1 MVALGILLTY
11 TEYFKV
17 GRGSPRDIR
26 TATGNTDAGSK
37 SHLEYNMARN
47 RAAGHQQSS
56 TLYAYM

>member
-37 SHLEYNMARN
+37 SHLEYNMAGN
-47 RAAGHQQSS
+47 RAG
-56 TLYAYM
+56 